1 MRSRRRSGGTYD
13 SAGLFHPMSPL
24 PVRQA
29 SPLATLET
37 RMTSSAPTLRRH
49 AGLLAA
55 ALFLATPLAMATD
68 AGPHWG
74 YERIVMPEQ
83 WSEFAPACSGELQ
96 SPINLW
102 SSSVVHARQ
111 PGLATH
117 YAATH
122 FEVINNGHTLQATPL
137 PGGDNTID
145 LDGERFTLAQ
155 FHVHTPSEHHVDG
168 HEHDM
173 ELHLVH
179 VAASG
184 RIAVLAVF
192 YDVGDSDPA
201 LAELFD
207 RIPGELGQ
215 AGNQL
220 TLQGTIDPA
229 ALLPE
234 HSRVVHYTGSLT
246 TPPCSEGVLWN
257 IELEPRQLSR
267 GQLDALRHVYPHN
280 ARPIQSFNARTLVD
294 EPAAP

>member
-1 MRSRRRSGGTYD
+1 
-13 SAGLFHPMSPL
+13 MSPL
-24 PVRQA
+24 PARPAFPYALQ
-29 SPLATLET
+29 ET
-37 RMTSSAPTLRRH
+37 RMTSSASAPRRR

-55 ALFLATPLAMATD
+55 TLFLVTPLAMAADT
-68 AGPHWG
+68 APHWG
-74 YERIVMPEQ
+74 YERIVTPED
-83 WSEFAPACSGELQ
+83 WSEFAPACRGELQ

-102 SSSVVHARQ
+102 SSSVRHGEQ
-111 PGLATH
+111 PRLATH
-117 YAATH
+117 YAATR
-122 FEVINNGHTLQATPL
+122 FDVINNGHTLQATPL
-137 PGGDNTID
+137 PGQDNTIE

-179 VAASG
+179 ASASG

-192 YDVGDSDPA
+192 YDVGEPDPA

-220 TLQGTIDPA
+220 ALQETIDPA
-229 ALLPE
+229 ALLPV
-234 HSRVVHYTGSLT
+234 HSRVVHYSGSLT

-257 IELEPRQLSR
+257 IELQPRQLSR
-267 GQLDALRHVYPHN
+267 SQLDALRHVYPHN

>member
-1 MRSRRRSGGTYD
+1 MISSASASAPRRR
-13 SAGLFHPMSPL
+13 
-24 PVRQA
+24 
-29 SPLATLET
+29 
-37 RMTSSAPTLRRH
+37 

-55 ALFLATPLAMATD
+55 ALFLATPLAMAADT
-68 AGPHWG
+68 GPHWG
-74 YERIVMPEQ
+74 YERIVTPEH

-102 SSSVVHARQ
+102 SRSVLHSEQ
-111 PGLATH
+111 PRLATH
-117 YAATH
+117 YAATR
-122 FEVINNGHTLQATPL
+122 FDVINNGHTLQATPL
-137 PGGDNTID
+137 PGQDNTIE

-179 VAASG
+179 VSDAG
-184 RIAVLAVF
+184 RTAVVAVF
-192 YDVGDSDPA
+192 YDIGEPDTA
-201 LAELFD
+201 LAELFT
-207 RIPGELGQ
+207 RIPGELDQPGR
-215 AGNQL
+215 QL
-220 TLQGTIDPA
+220 VLKEPIDPA
-229 ALLPE
+229 ALLPA

-280 ARPIQSFNARTLVD
+280 ARPIQSFNARTLED